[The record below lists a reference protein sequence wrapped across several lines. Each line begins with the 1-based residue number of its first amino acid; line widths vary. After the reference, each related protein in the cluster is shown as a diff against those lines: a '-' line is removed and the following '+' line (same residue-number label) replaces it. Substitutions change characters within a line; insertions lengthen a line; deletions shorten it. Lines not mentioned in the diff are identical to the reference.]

1 MWGRSVRAALGRPLV
16 AAAAGSSATMSRLVR
31 STRRAQV
38 AALSAEVVALRVTVA
53 EMRDA
58 VAAAEARADALAAEL
73 AVARELAVA
82 PVQGP
87 AALPPAG
94 PPASLELPLVRLAL
108 ARSAGRSLTREM
120 AAALA
125 SPDRGADTA
134 RTEIVLADLPER
146 LLLDPVADRAAG
158 ADPVDPAGQPA
169 PTATPAEQAPARR
182 IA

>member
-1 MWGRSVRAALGRPLV
+1 VWGRSVRSALTRPLV
-16 AAAAGSSATMSRLVR
+16 AAAAGAMATMSLLVR

-38 AALSAEVVALRVTVA
+38 AALTAEVVALRVTVA

-58 VAAAEARADALAAEL
+58 LARAEARAGSLAAALAT
-73 AVARELAVA
+73 ARELAAA

-87 AALPPAG
+87 AALPPTG

-108 ARSAGRSLTREM
+108 ARSAGRSLSFEM
-120 AAALA
+120 AVALA
-125 SPDRGADTA
+125 GPDRGSDTA

-146 LLLDPVADRAAG
+146 IMLDPVSDRAAE
-158 ADPVDPAGQPA
+158 PVDPAA
-169 PTATPAEQAPARR
+169 AATVPAEQGATRR